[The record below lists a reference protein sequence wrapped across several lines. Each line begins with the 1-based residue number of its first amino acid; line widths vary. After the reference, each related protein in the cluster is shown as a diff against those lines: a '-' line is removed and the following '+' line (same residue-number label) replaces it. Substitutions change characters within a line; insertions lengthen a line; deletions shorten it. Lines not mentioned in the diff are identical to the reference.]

1 MNYQNVEKNLQRLAS
16 HKRSP
21 YKILSLYLGFKD
33 KKSPSGTVLVTLFH
47 LLIHKSLT
55 SLEKKAFRED
65 LKKIEKYL
73 QESFDTRGNRSIV
86 FFTAGA
92 HLFKV
97 LQFEFYLP
105 PDVSISYSPNVAPIV
120 ETISR
125 YGAYLVLLADRK
137 RARLFTVHLGK
148 IEEHEDIVNG
158 FVPQKVKHGDDTWD
172 AQDKI
177 LRHIED
183 HLHRHLKLIAQS
195 VDDFVKQKRI
205 EFIILGGHKEFFN
218 KIKKHLP
225 KRLAKKVLGE
235 LVTEINIPL
244 NDVFLRS
251 KKVAQNIGK
260 GVHL

>member
-1 MNYQNVEKNLQRLAS
+1 MNYQNVEKDLQGLAS
-16 HKRSP
+16 HKGSP

-55 SLEKKAFRED
+55 SLEKKVFRED

-125 YGAYLVLLADRK
+125 YGAYLVLLVDRK

-148 IEEHEDIVNG
+148 IEEHQDTFVGE
-158 FVPQKVKHGDDTWD
+158 VPQKVKAKKIQYGRE
-172 AQDKI
+172 DKI
-177 LRHIED
+177 FRHIES
-183 HLHRHLKLIAQS
+183 HLDQHLELIAQ
-195 VDDFVKQKRI
+195 KTK
-205 EFIILGGHKEFFN
+205 EFIKKKSIRFIVLGSHQELLP
-218 KIKKHLP
+218 KIKKHLKFP
-225 KRLAKKVLGE
+225 LNKMVKGE
-235 LVTEINIPL
+235 FVTELNIPL
-244 NDVFLRS
+244 NEVLLHS
-251 KKVAQNIGK
+251 KKVAA
-260 GVHL
+260 